1 MTARTFFFGLS
12 LSLFLLPV
20 SNSAWAGNADITSLP
35 ITEFKVGSDQKQ
47 FGQLEFVGGINLS
60 STNSLLGAMSSIRFY
75 PDGQHFLTVLDT
87 GHWASGKIER
97 GPNGALANIS
107 DMTITAMIDS
117 MGRDNAEKWG
127 MDSEGLAF
135 RDNQILVSFEEKHRV
150 DIYPADSYSISKPIG
165 TIPILIPIRQL
176 RENGSLETMLVAPK
190 DGPLVGAPLIIAEKS
205 VNKDGNLLA
214 AVLEGPKKG
223 IFYVKRTMPYSAT
236 DGTFLPNGDIL
247 LLERRF
253 GLSDGLGMR
262 IRRIKSSD
270 ITPGATVDGEVIL
283 EAGAG
288 YQIDNMEG
296 IDAVIGPD
304 GSTRLFLVSDDNH
317 SFFQRTIMLEF
328 KLLN

>member
-1 MTARTFFFGLS
+1 MTARQYIIGLS
-12 LSLFLLPV
+12 LSFFLLPL
-20 SNSAWAGNADITSLP
+20 SNSVLAGNADITSLP

-47 FGQLEFVGGINLS
+47 FGPLEFIGGINLS

-87 GHWASGKIER
+87 GHWASGKVER
-97 GPNGALANIS
+97 GPNGALSNIS
-107 DMTITAMIDS
+107 DLTITAMFDNR
-117 MGRDNAEKWG
+117 GRDNSEKWG

-135 RDNQILVSFEEKHRV
+135 RDNQILVSFEQKHRV
-150 DIYPADSYSISKPIG
+150 DIYPADSYKTSKPIG
-165 TIPILIPIRQL
+165 SIPILLPPRQL
-176 RENGSLETMLVAPK
+176 KGNGSLETLLVAPK
-190 DGPLVGAPLIIAEKS
+190 NSPLAGAPLIVAEKS

-214 AVLEGPKKG
+214 AVLDGPKKG
-223 IFYVKRTMPYSAT
+223 IFYVKRMMPYSAT
-236 DGTFLPNGDIL
+236 DATFLPDGDIL

-253 GLSDGLGMR
+253 GLSDGLGMQ
-262 IRRIKSSD
+262 IRRIKTAD

-283 EAGAG
+283 EAGSG

-304 GSTRLFLVSDDNH
+304 DSTRLFLVSDDNH